1 MATAVDQGKRD
12 MANGEV
18 AEREPVQPLAV
29 AVTLGVIVVA
39 VVLVWI
45 GRGRAA
51 GSLPEDYA
59 SIVQRK
65 LTPPETIADEPAM
78 TRMRRALV
86 AAERVAARK
95 PTPETLRRFVDHLD
109 VAIPVY
115 AAGGDDPDVL
125 EALSQARR
133 RRRELIDRMAVGDD
147 PLNRAV
153 AGLRRVRDG
162 IGSGSVGQ
170 KDWSSLVKSLG
181 SAIDDLREVT
191 ATDVGGHDRVTVG
204 DSEGAGSSAEVY
216 RRSVLR
222 SAQYARW
229 LDERREWL
237 TDPVS
242 GWLADGP
249 ADSEADPPP
258 FDGESVFERA
268 RGMVTALPPKSGDR
282 GRSDPA
288 LSILNDL
295 QTVIRRR
302 DFADFPE
309 AFSEAVDSLSSA
321 DAALVR
327 GDCARRWLSVAM
339 ETEPPP
345 DTFELSEALRLAT
358 QLDPQGDEV
367 CRWLWVVAD
376 ATSQRPVGGY
386 PDPLIPLAERT
397 AAALSDAPTHPA
409 ASVIGLMRMAFDGD
423 EAGVE
428 ERLRQLRLTQ
438 GDAGVRLASVAIRR
452 REDGEHLGTW
462 SPDDRPAAWVRLLR
476 RVAEV
481 TGDDVATPIQA
492 YAELRWMTLAADDQT
507 IRDRAAFWSQRFSDA
522 AWLRSFERYRS
533 SASPAAGGK

>member
-1 MATAVDQGKRD
+1 MAG
-12 MANGEV
+12 GEV
-18 AEREPVQPLAV
+18 SDREPVQPVAV

-39 VVLVWI
+39 VASVWV

-65 LTPPETIADEPAM
+65 LTPPETIDDEPAM

-86 AAERVAARK
+86 AAERVAART

-115 AAGGDDPDVL
+115 AAGGDDPDVQ

-133 RRRELIDRMAVGDD
+133 RRRELIDRMAAGDD
-147 PLNRAV
+147 PLNRAI

-162 IGSGSVGQ
+162 IGGGAVDRKVWG
-170 KDWSSLVKSLG
+170 SLVESLG
-181 SAIDDLREVT
+181 SAIDDLQEVST
-191 ATDVGGHDRVTVG
+191 TVGGGPEGVRVR
-204 DSEGAGSSAEVY
+204 DSEGDSSSQEGY

-222 SAQYARW
+222 SGQYAHW

-237 TDPVS
+237 TDPMA

-249 ADSEADPPP
+249 AGSEADPVP

-268 RGMVTALPPKSGDR
+268 RVMVTALPPMPGDR

-295 QTVIRRR
+295 QTLIRRR
-302 DFADFPE
+302 DFADFPG
-309 AFSEAVDSLSSA
+309 AFSEAVESLSSA
-321 DAALVR
+321 DAPLVR
-327 GDCARRWLSVAM
+327 GECSRRWLFVAL
-339 ETEPPP
+339 EAEPPP

-367 CRWLWVVAD
+367 CRWLWVAADVA
-376 ATSQRPVGGY
+376 SQQPAGGY
-386 PDPLIPLAERT
+386 PDSLASSAERT
-397 AAALSDAPTHPA
+397 ALALSDAPTHPA
-409 ASVIGLMRMAFDGD
+409 ASVIDLMRMAFDGD
-423 EAGVE
+423 EAGME
-428 ERLRQLRLTQ
+428 KRLRQLRLTQ

-452 REDGEHLGTW
+452 REDGDRLGAG
-462 SPDDRPAAWVRLLR
+462 SVSDRPAAWVRLLR
-476 RVAEV
+476 RVTEV
-481 TGDDVATPIQA
+481 LGDDIDAPIQA
-492 YAELRWMTLAADDQT
+492 FAELRWMTLAADDET

-522 AWLRSFERYRS
+522 AWLRSFERFRS
-533 SASPAAGGK
+533 TASPAAVGE